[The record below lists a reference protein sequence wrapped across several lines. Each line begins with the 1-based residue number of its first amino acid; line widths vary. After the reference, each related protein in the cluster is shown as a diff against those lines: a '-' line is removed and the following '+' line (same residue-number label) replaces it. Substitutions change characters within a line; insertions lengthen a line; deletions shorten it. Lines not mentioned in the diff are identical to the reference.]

1 VKVTSVFNNICRWAH
16 SYGSMSVILKILSV
30 TIVFDSDELIRSPD
44 DDPQG
49 SKHVVII
56 KTT

>member
-1 VKVTSVFNNICRWAH
+1 VIVHGSTSVSHKR
-16 SYGSMSVILKILSV
+16 LSV

-56 KTT
+56 KTTTSYAIVRP

>member
-1 VKVTSVFNNICRWAH
+1 MSSGTLTWIYVSLTKLLVT
-16 SYGSMSVILKILSV
+16 L
-30 TIVFDSDELIRSPD
+30 VFDSDELIRSPD

>member
-1 VKVTSVFNNICRWAH
+1 MLNTGQWTH
-16 SYGSMSVILKILSV
+16 SHGSRVVSHTNFSV
-30 TIVFDSDELIRSPD
+30 TVVFYSDELIQSPD

-49 SKHVVII
+49 SKHVVTI

>member
-1 VKVTSVFNNICRWAH
+1 VKVTSVFNNICCQARSH
-16 SYGSMSVILKILSV
+16 GSMSVNLKKLSV
-30 TIVFDSDELIRSPD
+30 TIVFDSDELIRLPN